1 MALAA
6 MDEHTSQGEE
16 KGHRH
21 SRSHHPRYIF
31 QVSRSGGRPVIR
43 VLDTHTE
50 SVFREVSA
58 ADFVRFAKNH
68 RDVAQFLLKGGLVP
82 GESPA

>member
-6 MDEHTSQGEE
+6 MDEHTSQGEA
-16 KGHRH
+16 KRRRH
-21 SRSHHPRYIF
+21 SRSRHPRYIF
-31 QVSRSGGRPVIR
+31 QVSRSDGRPVIR

-58 ADFVRFAKNH
+58 ADFVRFAKSH
-68 RDVAQFLLKGGLVP
+68 RDVARFLLKGGLLP